1 MLLYLRHF
9 FGVSIILIIIA
20 MIIVSYSF
28 NKAANNVIAK
38 QAEQNNVALVK
49 GFYNSVWKKD
59 PQLKTLFY
67 TIPPNQ
73 QLEYR
78 EFIDFSKNTL
88 FFLQDLPVVKFNIYS
103 PQGKRIFSTD
113 QKNIYI
119 SNAGVEKSPIKGD
132 SRNDITPQAVASDG
146 KPSSYLIKNT
156 EFLTPSGVIKKGSVV
171 RTLVP
176 LLPDDYV
183 EILGYNQSNV
193 EAIVEVYLDTTDYS
207 NDLFFYQALSTAFI
221 IISFTS
227 MYIGFFISSLKA
239 ERIIE
244 RQHETYVELET
255 AKARAETEN
264 KQKSQFL
271 ASISHELRTPLNAII
286 GFSEIIKDEVMG
298 ELQNEQYKAYIR
310 DIHGSGVHLLSLIN
324 DILDY
329 SKAEAGKLELEFEE
343 VDLNKIIVSSLRL
356 QEPRA
361 QSAEV
366 KLEKELPP
374 ERISIVTDS
383 KRLKQILLNLLSNAV
398 KFTPSGGTVKISAWL
413 NLKDSTVSVEVRDTG
428 IGIAP
433 KDLAR
438 ALAPFGQ
445 VDNQLARKYEGTGLG
460 LPLTKKFVELIGG
473 KMNVESEVNKGTS
486 ITINIPI
493 KPKTAA
499 DSGSTTP
506 QRSKASAL
514 TADF

>member
-1 MLLYLRHF
+1 
-9 FGVSIILIIIA
+9 V
-20 MIIVSYSF
+20 
-28 NKAANNVIAK
+28 
-38 QAEQNNVALVK
+38 AE
-49 GFYNSVWKKD
+49 S
-59 PQLKTLFY
+59 
-67 TIPPNQ
+67 
-73 QLEYR
+73 
-78 EFIDFSKNTL
+78 
-88 FFLQDLPVVKFNIYS
+88 
-103 PQGKRIFSTD
+103 
-113 QKNIYI
+113 
-119 SNAGVEKSPIKGD
+119 
-132 SRNDITPQAVASDG
+132 DITPQKVSADG
-146 KPSSYLIKNT
+146 QPTSQLIRGA
-156 EFLTPSGVIKKGSVV
+156 EFNGPAGVKKEGSLV
-171 RTLVP
+171 RTLIP

-183 EILGYNQSNV
+183 EVLGYNSSKV
-193 EAIVEVYLDTTDYS
+193 EAVLEIYVDTTDYS
-207 NDLFFYQALSTAFI
+207 NDLFFYQALSTAFMV
-221 IISFTS
+221 ISFTS

-244 RQHETYVELET
+244 KQHETYVELET

-343 VDLNKIIVSSLRL
+343 IDLSKVIISSLRL

-361 QSAEV
+361 QAAEV

-374 ERISIVTDS
+374 ERIIITSDA
-383 KRLKQILLNLLSNAV
+383 KRMKQILLNLLSNAV
-398 KFTPSGGTVKISAWL
+398 KFTPTGGTVKISAWS
-413 NLKDSTVSVEVRDTG
+413 NLKDNSISIEVRDTG

-433 KDLAR
+433 KDLAK

-460 LPLTKKFVELIGG
+460 LPLAKKFVELIGG
-473 KMNVESEVNKGTS
+473 KMNIESEVNKGTA
-486 ITINIPI
+486 ITLNIPMR
-493 KPKTAA
+493 PKGLT
-499 DSGSTTP
+499 DNEGKETVKLKSG
-506 QRSKASAL
+506 AL
-514 TADF
+514 SADF